1 MVLRHGSLRRSLAF
15 TLIDLSHAEL
25 ICIRPMSEVPFVFL
39 FIAFGF
45 ILDST
50 LAIPSRSIG
59 FIPYVFPAFSK
70 QNPSTVSGRSAA
82 RRYEIPD
89 MEYVFIFLKVI
100 ICKNNA

>member
-1 MVLRHGSLRRSLAF
+1 MVLRQASLRRSLEF
-15 TLIDLSHAEL
+15 TLIDFSHAEL

-45 ILDST
+45 MLDST
-50 LAIPSRSIG
+50 RAILSRSVG

-82 RRYEIPD
+82 RRHEIHD
-89 MEYVFIFLKVI
+89 MEYVFILVKVI